1 MLTMLAYD
9 SHKMGWESQAAKGR
23 VTVVLA
29 KKRPAAENRTPEL
42 TDRDGGVRG
51 EKHGKAT
58 EDFW

>member
-1 MLTMLAYD
+1 
-9 SHKMGWESQAAKGR
+9 
-23 VTVVLA
+23 VVLA

-51 EKHGKAT
+51 EKHGKAP